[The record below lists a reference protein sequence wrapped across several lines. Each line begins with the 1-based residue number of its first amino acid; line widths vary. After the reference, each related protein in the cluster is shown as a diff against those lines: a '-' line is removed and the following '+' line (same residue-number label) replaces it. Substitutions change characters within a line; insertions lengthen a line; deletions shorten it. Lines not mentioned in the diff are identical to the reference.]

1 MARQQQCLHSWSV
14 VVMDYGSST
23 AVFTCMVSDGNGLAC
38 QQQCLHVRSVMVM
51 DYGASTAMF
60 TCMVIDGNGLWLVN
74 SNVYMYGQ

>member
-1 MARQQQCLHSWSV
+1 
-14 VVMDYGSST
+14 
-23 AVFTCMVSDGNGLAC
+23 
-38 QQQCLHVRSVMVM
+38 MVM